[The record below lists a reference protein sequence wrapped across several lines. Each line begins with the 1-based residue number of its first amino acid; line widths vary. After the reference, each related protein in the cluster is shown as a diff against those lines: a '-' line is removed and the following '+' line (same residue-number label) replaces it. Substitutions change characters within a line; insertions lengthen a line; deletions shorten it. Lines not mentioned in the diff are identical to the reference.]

1 MVNSSEDKKT
11 GFSIKLKFILGI
23 AILVVL
29 IVGLNS
35 YNSSQRESAL
45 LQESMDQSGKLLSST
60 LAIACQDPIIS
71 QSYDAFIPYTERIIA
86 GGQDI
91 QEISIL
97 DIDGRYLAHKVRDDS
112 ESKLGQVEDGICT
125 GECDISTTNYE
136 GESTHA
142 SGRIWFP
149 HWYTRY
155 SGTSTPPF
163 SFTVSAGGKKIVEG
177 ETMDLGFAVEVPGYC
192 EVTVCIEG
200 PCIVLPAS

>member
-112 ESKLGQVEDGICT
+112 ESKLGQVVDDATKIRLDSIENTERVLTDDSRFVDYISPIKIGI
-125 GECDISTTNYE
+125 SK
-136 GESTHA
+136 
-142 SGRIWFP
+142 F
-149 HWYTRY
+149 
-155 SGTSTPPF
+155 GTVILRF
-163 SFTVSAGGKKIVEG
+163 SFDRLEDNKSTSRNHILLIALIGFLAG
-177 ETMDLGFAVEVPGYC
+177 C
-192 EVTVCIEG
+192 W
-200 PCIVLPAS
+200 